1 MHRKHP
7 FDKDQL
13 EIVFFQ
19 LTEVLN
25 RLTAMS
31 ESDRDTPQYADA
43 LSEFVGCR
51 EELNQQL
58 DAIEARFR

>member
-1 MHRKHP
+1 M
-7 FDKDQL
+7 
-13 EIVFFQ
+13 
-19 LTEVLN
+19 TEVLD

-58 DAIEARFR
+58 DAIVARFR